1 LNFRPEYS
9 GIIGVAGEAPAAQPL
24 RQSLRHQEKANR
36 GNAMTAPAGATR
48 IIVTLG
54 ATAMLCT
61 AAGLAGLSAGQ
72 AQTAN
77 APMLEVP
84 ARSVPVPATVSPQ
97 MAKIIGLPLRTNWNV
112 LPKTGE
118 EWKPVADAG
127 AAATIKNVPAMTERL
142 HVKVEKTMID
152 GVRAFVVTPDV
163 IPPENRNRLLIHVHG
178 GCYVLNPGEA
188 ALPEALF
195 MAGFGHFKVIAVDYR
210 MPPEAYFPA
219 ALDDGITV
227 YKNAIKSTDPKNIA
241 IFGSSAGGALT
252 LEMILKARQD
262 GLPMPGAIAPGTPM
276 SDVTKVGDTFV
287 TNAMLDNVLVSPD
300 GFCDAGTKVYANGH
314 DLKDPLLSPVYGDMK
329 GFPPTILTSGT
340 RDLLLSNTVRVH
352 RKLRQA
358 GVDAMLQVYEGQSH
372 AQYYRDDT
380 SPEAKEAFE
389 EIADFFDKHLGK

>member
-1 LNFRPEYS
+1 MDAPCAQFS
-9 GIIGVAGEAPAAQPL
+9 GPLIKNSQGGSAMRAPTNGNHRFFN
-24 RQSLRHQEKANR
+24 RQSIAKALLC
-36 GNAMTAPAGATR
+36 AA
-48 IIVTLG
+48 V
-54 ATAMLCT
+54 AMLGSGACN
-61 AAGLAGLSAGQ
+61 
-72 AQTAN
+72 AQTAS
-77 APMLEVP
+77 APVLEVP
-84 ARSVPVPATVSPQ
+84 ARSVPVPGTVSPQ
-97 MAKIIGLPLRTNWNV
+97 MAKIIGAPLRNNWNL
-112 LPKTGE
+112 LPKSGE

-127 AAATIKNVPAMTERL
+127 AAATLKNIPGMTERL
-142 HVKVEKTMID
+142 HVKVEKTVID

-163 IPPENRNRLLIHVHG
+163 IPPANRNRLLIHVHG

-188 ALPEALF
+188 ALPEAMF

-219 ALDDGITV
+219 ALDDGMTV
-227 YKNAIKSTDPKNIA
+227 YKNAIKTTDPKNIA

-252 LEMILKARQD
+252 LEMILKAKQD
-262 GLPMPGAIAPGTPM
+262 GLPLPGAIAPGTPM

-314 DLKDPLLSPVYGDMK
+314 DLKDPLLSPVYGDVQ

-358 GVDAMLQVYEGQSH
+358 GVEAMLQVYEGQSH

-389 EIADFFDKHLGK
+389 EIAGFFDKHLGK

>member
-1 LNFRPEYS
+1 MR
-9 GIIGVAGEAPAAQPL
+9 APANGIRIHKSCVTAL
-24 RQSLRHQEKANR
+24 LCA
-36 GNAMTAPAGATR
+36 AMGLVGLPAGH
-48 IIVTLG
+48 
-54 ATAMLCT
+54 
-61 AAGLAGLSAGQ
+61 

-77 APMLEVP
+77 SATLEVP
-84 ARSVPVPATVSPQ
+84 ARSVPVPTTVSAQ
-97 MAKIIGLPLRTNWNV
+97 MAKIIGAPLRNNWNIQ
-112 LPKTGE
+112 PKTGE
-118 EWKPVADAG
+118 EWKPFADAG
-127 AAATIKNVPAMTERL
+127 AAVTIKNIPGMIERL
-142 HVKVEKTMID
+142 HVKVEKTTID
-152 GVRAFVVTPDV
+152 GVRAFIVTPDV
-163 IPPENRNRLLIHVHG
+163 IAPENRNRLLIHVHG

-219 ALDDGITV
+219 ALDDGLTV
-227 YKNAIKSTDPKNIA
+227 YKNAIKTTNPKNVA

-252 LEMILKARQD
+252 LEMVLKAKQD
-262 GLPMPGAIAPGTPM
+262 GLPLPGAIAPGTPM

-314 DLKDPLLSPVYGDMK
+314 DLKDPLLSPVYGDMQ

-358 GVDAMLQVYEGQSH
+358 GIESMLQVYEGQSH

-389 EIADFFDKHLGK
+389 EIAGFFDKHLGK